1 MTVLVTGG
9 AGRVGNRVV
18 RALRE
23 AGEAVLVLDDLSA
36 GEVAA
41 MPGGV
46 PLVVGDAGDR
56 DLLARLLRRHRLEA
70 ILHLAGP
77 ADRRPLP
84 ARPLEHYRA
93 TVDVAHALL
102 AEALR
107 AGIGHVV
114 IASTTAAAMPGRS
127 DDVHGRA
134 MAMVEAMLAEAASTG
149 RLTGIALRLP
159 EAATDAGGLPDA
171 SDVAAAFLAA
181 LAHLRT
187 GGASATL
194 DCGDALPVTAAQVAA
209 ACSGALEITRKGPAG
224 GRPQAAVIRILR
236 APRRPAA

>member
-1 MTVLVTGG
+1 MDIAEVPDAAWRRLVESGH
-9 AGRVGNRVV
+9 
-18 RALRE
+18 
-23 AGEAVLVLDDLSA
+23 LDS
-36 GEVAA
+36 VTR
-41 MPGGV
+41 
-46 PLVVGDAGDR
+46 LVVGTAGVSAGT
-56 DLLARLLRRHRLEA
+56 LAA
-70 ILHLAGP
+70 
-77 ADRRPLP
+77 
-84 ARPLEHYRA
+84 
-93 TVDVAHALL
+93 
-102 AEALR
+102 
-107 AGIGHVV
+107 
-114 IASTTAAAMPGRS
+114 
-127 DDVHGRA
+127 
-134 MAMVEAMLAEAASTG
+134 
-149 RLTGIALRLP
+149 ALRLP